1 MLVLL
6 KKTGFVSASCECVEV
21 ELLRERKREMFVL
34 LCCVWLEKEEG
45 FAEVAFRVMKQC
57 RESERKRIVFCFVLF
72 CFAMFGES

>member
-45 FAEVAFRVMKQC
+45 FAEVAFRVMKQ
-57 RESERKRIVFCFVLF
+57 
-72 CFAMFGES
+72 